1 MSAQLCDCHL
11 AAGSVCSV
19 VFLSYSFWLCL
30 LSCLLYQLKKIR
42 FRKKKKKHASVY
54 FCVGLSVLILIF
66 YLMLWVKYIL
76 RRYKYD
82 IHNISIGQRYKLN
95 ISEIR
100 VRMTNLGNIL
110 RYRPDLV
117 WSNIEIHARC
127 TLSVSPP
134 SVLFCWTT
142 RFIAVM
148 KIANPGRYSEPHELS
163 KGKAIP
169 LQAWTGPEGSRR
181 LRLPDFMTIGTW
193 KW

>member
-1 MSAQLCDCHL
+1 MSAQLCDCHI
-11 AAGSVCSV
+11 ASGYVCSV
-19 VFLSYSFWLCL
+19 VWLSYSFWLCL

-42 FRKKKKKHASVY
+42 FHKKKHASVY

-66 YLMLWVKYIL
+66 YLMLWLKYIL

-100 VRMTNLGNIL
+100 AQMTNLGNIL

-117 WSNIEIHARC
+117 WSNIEIYARC

-134 SVLFCWTT
+134 SLLFCRTP
-142 RFIAVM
+142 RFIAVI
-148 KIANPGRYSEPHELS
+148 KIANTGRYSEPHELS

-169 LQAWTGPEGSRR
+169 LQAWTGPDSSRS
-181 LRLPDFMTIGTW
+181 LRLLDFMTIGTW
-193 KW
+193 RW